1 MNQTLGP
8 LGLFEMPGNPLPQ
21 GIRSGTLTTRD
32 RVSLR
37 FAVAPS
43 RLPTTRGTVVLLQ
56 GRNEA
61 IEKYF
66 ETISDLTALGYMVAT
81 FDWRGQGGSARLLKR
96 SRLGHVTS
104 FHAYVDDLESVL
116 REVVLPDCRGPFA
129 ILAHSMGGAVAMLAA
144 PRLLNRIERI
154 VCAAPLISLPDAG
167 PHPGRLL
174 VGTTAMRWMGLGRVP
189 MPSPARAKGPP
200 SVATS
205 LLTGDERRLM
215 RNAALIEAAPHLF
228 VGHPTAAWLRAAT
241 ATMRHLGDSDVIAG
255 LQVPTLF
262 VTAGADR
269 VVSSTAAER
278 LAWRMRSG
286 HSITLPG
293 ARHELMQEAD
303 RHRAPFL
310 AAFDA
315 FAGGALPLE

>member
-1 MNQTLGP
+1 MNQTFGP
-8 LGLFEMPGNPLPQ
+8 VRLFETPDNPLPQ
-21 GIRSGTLTTRD
+21 GIVAGTVTTRD
-32 RVSLR
+32 RVALR
-37 FAVAPS
+37 FALIPS
-43 RLPTTRGTVVLLQ
+43 RLPATRGTVILLQ

-66 ETISDLTALGYMVAT
+66 ETIDDLTALGYMVAT

-104 FHAYVDDLESVL
+104 FAAYAEDLEAVF
-116 REVVLPDCRGPFA
+116 REVVLPDCRGPFV

-144 PRLLNRIERI
+144 PRLLNRVERI
-154 VCAAPLISLPDAG
+154 VCAAPLISLPESG
-167 PHPGRLL
+167 PDPRRLL
-174 VGTTAMRWMGLGRVP
+174 AGTTAMRWMGLGRVP

-200 SVATS
+200 SIATS
-205 LLTGDERRLM
+205 FLTGDERRLR
-215 RNAALIEAAPHLF
+215 RNTALVETAPQLF

-241 ATMRHLGDSDVIAG
+241 ATMRHLDDSDVIAG

>member
-1 MNQTLGP
+1 MNQMLVHT
-8 LGLFEMPGNPLPQ
+8 GLIETPGNPLPE
-21 GIRSGTLTTRD
+21 GIVSGTLTTRD
-32 RVSLR
+32 KVSLR

-43 RLPTTRGTVVLLQ
+43 RLPSTRGTVILLQ

-66 ETISDLTALGYMVAT
+66 ETIGDLTALGYMVAT

-104 FHAYVDDLESVL
+104 FDAYVEDLEAVF
-116 REVVLPDCRGPFA
+116 RDVVLPDCRGPFA

-154 VCAAPLISLPDAG
+154 VCAAPLISLPEAG
-167 PHPGRLL
+167 PDPRRLL

-189 MPSPARAKGPP
+189 LPSPARAKGPP

-205 LLTGDERRLM
+205 FLTSDERRLM
-215 RNAALIEAAPHLF
+215 RNVALVEAAPDLF

-241 ATMRHLGDSDVIAG
+241 ATMRHLDDSDVIAG
-255 LQVPTLF
+255 LRVPTLF

-269 VVSSTAAER
+269 VVSSPASER

-293 ARHELMQEAD
+293 ARHEILQEAD
-303 RHRAPFL
+303 RHRAPLL

-315 FAGGALPLE
+315 FAGGAMPPE